1 MPRLK
6 RESLEQVHEPYL
18 EAESGDWR
26 RFDDMIER
34 GEPLPDL
41 ARKMIAEHLRG
52 NSPPPVRRKRS
63 QQRQEAAICY
73 RVFEHMEN
81 GLSKY
86 AAINEVSETL
96 NMEPETVKT
105 YLRNWKRD
113 WENLK

>member
-6 RESLEQVHEPYL
+6 REPLEQVHEPYL

-26 RFDDMIER
+26 RFADMIER

-86 AAINEVSETL
+86 AAIKAVENEDPALNEETIK
-96 NMEPETVKT
+96 N
-105 YLRNWKRD
+105 YLRNWK
-113 WENLK
+113 KGF

>member
-6 RESLEQVHEPYL
+6 REPLEQAAEPFL
-18 EAESGDWR
+18 DALSGDWR
-26 RFDDMIER
+26 RIADMIES
-34 GEPLPDL
+34 GEPLSKPI
-41 ARKMIAEHLRG
+41 RKMIAEHLRG

-86 AAINEVSETL
+86 AAIKAVENEDPSLNEETIK
-96 NMEPETVKT
+96 N
-105 YLRNWKRD
+105 YLRNWKKG
-113 WENLK
+113 L